1 MSREQRL
8 LNTNLKKKKKKNT
21 TEVTYC
27 SFIVSKFIKQKQIT
41 KLN

>member
-8 LNTNLKKKKKKNT
+8 LNTNLKKKKKNT